1 MHNGGTNM
9 QVAKIL
15 ATLTCAVVIS
25 ASSMMS
31 LNAMTPPGAPGAVY
45 TMTNT
50 VPNSVMVYARSA
62 SGLLTPAG
70 QFATGG
76 NGTGSGLGNQGGVV
90 LSQNNRWLFVVNA
103 GSNNVSVFD
112 VAPDGLHL
120 VDLVPSGGIMPISV
134 TVQRDLV
141 YVLNAG
147 FPNNISGFTLAH
159 NGKLTP
165 LPGSTRT
172 LSAGMTGPAQV
183 EFSPDGSLLVVT
195 EKDTNMIDVFPVNS
209 HGLPGARMSIASNGP
224 TPFGFSFGLRD
235 QLFVSEA
242 FGGAPN
248 ASAISSYTANA
259 NGTLSLISGSVPTTE
274 TAACWVIVT
283 RNGRF
288 AYTTNTGSGS
298 ISGYSINH
306 NGQLTLLD
314 ADGRTAVTGAGS
326 APIDLALSLDNVLY
340 SLDSGDH
347 KISAFQVHAD
357 GSLEPLGSV
366 PAPATANGLA
376 AR

>member
-1 MHNGGTNM
+1 
-9 QVAKIL
+9 
-15 ATLTCAVVIS
+15 
-25 ASSMMS
+25 
-31 LNAMTPPGAPGAVY
+31 
-45 TMTNT
+45 
-50 VPNSVMVYARSA
+50 
-62 SGLLTPAG
+62 
-70 QFATGG
+70 
-76 NGTGSGLGNQGGVV
+76 
-90 LSQNNRWLFVVNA
+90 
-103 GSNNVSVFD
+103 
-112 VAPDGLHL
+112 
-120 VDLVPSGGIMPISV
+120 
-134 TVQRDLV
+134 
-141 YVLNAG
+141 
-147 FPNNISGFTLAH
+147 
-159 NGKLTP
+159 
-165 LPGSTRT
+165 
-172 LSAGMTGPAQV
+172 
-183 EFSPDGSLLVVT
+183 
-195 EKDTNMIDVFPVNS
+195 MIDVFPVNS

-242 FGGAPN
+242 FGGAAN

-259 NGTLSLISGSVPTTE
+259 DGTLSLISGSVPTTE

-366 PAPATANGLA
+366 PAPPTANGLA

>member
-1 MHNGGTNM
+1 
-9 QVAKIL
+9 
-15 ATLTCAVVIS
+15 
-25 ASSMMS
+25 
-31 LNAMTPPGAPGAVY
+31 
-45 TMTNT
+45 MTNA
-50 VPNSVMVYARSA
+50 VPNSVMVYDRSA
-62 SGLLTPAG
+62 SGLLTPAE

-90 LSQNNRWLFVVNA
+90 LSQNNRWLLVVNA
-103 GSNNVSVFD
+103 GSNNVSMFD
-112 VAPDGLHL
+112 VAADGLHL
-120 VDLVPSGGIMPISV
+120 VDLVPSGGILPISV
-134 TVQRDLV
+134 TVQRGFV

-147 FPNNISGFTLAH
+147 LPNNISGFTLAH

-195 EKDTNMIDVFPVNS
+195 EKDTNMIDVFPINS
-209 HGLPGARMSIASNGP
+209 HGLPGARMSIVSNGP

-366 PAPATANGLA
+366 PAPLTANGLA